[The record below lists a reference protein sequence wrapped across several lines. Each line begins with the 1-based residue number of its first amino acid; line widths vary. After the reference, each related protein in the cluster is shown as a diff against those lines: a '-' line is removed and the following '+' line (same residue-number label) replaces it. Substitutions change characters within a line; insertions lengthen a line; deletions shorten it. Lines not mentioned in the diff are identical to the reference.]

1 MTPQV
6 FRGTHPKEAIFKVR
20 NALGDDAVILSNK
33 NVDGQTEIVAIA
45 PGDIERWA
53 KQATQGQAAAGAP
66 AGAGQSESV
75 MRELREMR
83 EMIESQLAGVAI
95 NQHKTDPGRTAVAK
109 AMLNAGFSALLA
121 RTISGYTR
129 PGTSPDQALQW
140 LRTGLSKHLK
150 TLPDEMIDTGGVFAL
165 VGPTGVGKT
174 TTTAKIAARCA
185 LKHGPRSFAL
195 LTTDTYRLAAEEQLR
210 GFGKILGTTVHTVS
224 STDDLRETLEELRG
238 KKLILVDTVG
248 MSQKDQRV
256 SEQVAMLTKAGSV
269 KRVLVLNC
277 ATSGTVLDDVAA
289 VYTDTDH
296 GPLYGA
302 ILTKADE
309 AIHIGSALD
318 VLIRRKLALLY
329 VTTGQ
334 RVPEDME
341 RPDPRALIEAAFAQ
355 SKSNPFAVS
364 DFELQLGAA

>member
-1 MTPQV
+1 MKPQV
-6 FRGTHPKEAIFKVR
+6 FSGQNSKDAIFKVR

-33 NVDGQTEIVAIA
+33 NVDGRTEIIAIA
-45 PGDIERWA
+45 PGDIDKWA
-53 KQATQGQAAAGAP
+53 LQASSTPQEH
-66 AGAGQSESV
+66 QSKSSDSTV
-75 MRELREMR
+75 MRELKEMR
-83 EMIESQLAGVAI
+83 SMIESQLAGVAVS
-95 NQHKTDPGRTAVAK
+95 QHKSDPGRLAVAK

-121 RTISGYTR
+121 RTISGYTK
-129 PGTSPDQALQW
+129 PGTPPEQALEW

-150 TLPDEMIDTGGVFAL
+150 TLDREMIDEGGVFAL

-185 LKHGPRSFAL
+185 IKHGPRSFAL

-210 GFGKILGTTVHTVS
+210 GFGKILGTTVHTIS
-224 STDDLRETLEELRG
+224 SVTDLKDTLDELKG
-238 KKLILVDTVG
+238 KKLILIDTVG
-248 MSQKDQRV
+248 MSQKDKRV
-256 SEQVAMLTKAGSV
+256 SEQVAMLTQAGAA

-277 ATSGTVLDDVAA
+277 ATSGTVLDDVAS
-289 VYTDTDH
+289 VYTDSEH

-318 VLIRRKLALLY
+318 VLIRRKLPLLY

-341 RPDPRALIEAAFAQ
+341 RTDAKRLIEAAFAQ
-355 SKSNPFAVS
+355 STNNPFAVS
-364 DFELQLGAA
+364 DFEMHLGGE